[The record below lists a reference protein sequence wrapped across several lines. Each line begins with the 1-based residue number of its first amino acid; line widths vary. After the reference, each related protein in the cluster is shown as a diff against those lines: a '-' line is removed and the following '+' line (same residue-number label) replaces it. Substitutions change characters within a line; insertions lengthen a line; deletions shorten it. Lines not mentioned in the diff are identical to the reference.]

1 MSLATESAKSKDSVA
16 VKSEPAPEYT
26 KAQKTIYYSNQ
37 VGMLAK
43 SDVVTYSFNRLGSL
57 EPPLVD
63 TASITIVD
71 QDQDGKKNIKVDFLS
86 GDNHID
92 VPVFEGFKL
101 GNPILMIFLEHDVK
115 VMSELT
121 KGSTLYFRSRIRDG
135 FASPNMAKVEP
146 TTITID
152 QQKVDA
158 TMVTV
163 KPYVGLKEIERF
175 KQFEQ
180 KSYQFVISPNV
191 PGGVYS
197 IKTTTPST
205 DGNPPIWE
213 EVLQYTSRSRT

>member
-1 MSLATESAKSKDSVA
+1 
-16 VKSEPAPEYT
+16 
-26 KAQKTIYYSNQ
+26 
-37 VGMLAK
+37 
-43 SDVVTYSFNRLGSL
+43 L